1 MNTVKIKL
9 SLLQII
15 GAYKLKLA
23 SYTDDIFQHRPPIG
37 GWSYSEVYAH
47 IFDASLLSLI
57 AMDNCITG
65 KGKKQPTHFTV
76 KLILLLGSLPPA
88 KKYKAPKFLADRVRK
103 ISKTE
108 ALDFILEF
116 ETALEKY
123 YPKVNTADLQLKT
136 KHPRLGYLNAKQWFR
151 FIEIHLKHHLKQLGR
166 IEKSF
171 KRVEYFSIFD

>member
-1 MNTVKIKL
+1 MNTAKVRVSLNHIIASYISKL
-9 SLLQII
+9 S
-15 GAYKLKLA
+15 
-23 SYTDDIFQHRPPIG
+23 SYTDDIFQLTPPIS

-57 AMDNCITG
+57 AMDNSITG
-65 KGKKQPTHFTV
+65 KGKKQATHFMV

-88 KKYKAPKFLADRVRK
+88 KKYEAPKILADRVRK

-108 ALDFILEF
+108 AMDFIMEF

-123 YPKVNTADLQLKT
+123 YPKIATADLQLKT

-151 FIEIHLKHHLKQLGR
+151 FIEIHLKHHLKQLER

-171 KRVEYFSIFD
+171 KG